1 MDTKG
6 GEYGREKADRG
17 SVAAVVWE
25 DAVFPHPVVAFCT
38 GGISCFP
45 PVVGIRGTLS
55 LIQEVTMQ
63 EEKLRQVRP
72 GRKLGAEKRRI
83 AREILREFYASEE
96 FSRLGRKVQLAMQE
110 LCPAEESGKLELL
123 LCGQDTRRLA

>member
-6 GEYGREKADRG
+6 GEYGRKKANER
-17 SVAAVVWE
+17 SVASVVPE
-25 DAVFPHPVVAFCT
+25 DDRISNPDATFCRCRFL
-38 GGISCFP
+38 GFP
-45 PVVGIRGTLS
+45 PVVGIRGVLS

-63 EEKLRQVRP
+63 EERQRQVRP

-96 FSRLGRKVQLAMQE
+96 FSHLARRVQLAMQE
-110 LCPAEESGKLELL
+110 LCPAEETGKLELL
-123 LCGQDTRRLA
+123 LCDQDTRRLA

>member
-1 MDTKG
+1 
-6 GEYGREKADRG
+6 
-17 SVAAVVWE
+17 
-25 DAVFPHPVVAFCT
+25 
-38 GGISCFP
+38 
-45 PVVGIRGTLS
+45 
-55 LIQEVTMQ
+55 MQ